1 MIYANKLTAASF
13 GEGSGFGG
21 RSDEG
26 EEVRKF
32 RNFWREHKVILKE
45 QKKNHLNLG
54 ALGGENSLSRRT
66 QVRPG
71 GWALLPRLPWSTR
84 KAPLT
89 TWMT

>member
-45 QKKNHLNLG
+45 QKKKNT
-54 ALGGENSLSRRT
+54 SI
-66 QVRPG
+66 
-71 GWALLPRLPWSTR
+71 
-84 KAPLT
+84 
-89 TWMT
+89 